1 MTIPSSG
8 DHGPHAVAK
17 KKRSMHR
24 TTPHL
29 RILVVDGAQSMAQAL
44 SVILIENGYDA
55 SPVNSAAEVLE
66 LCRLSRPDVVII
78 GALPDGTQLAMQ
90 IVTGHPECKVLRIS
104 DDVLPVAQ
112 PKSPSWTD
120 DGIRVPVKPINSRAI
135 LTYLDTI

>member
-1 MTIPSSG
+1 MN
-8 DHGPHAVAK
+8 
-17 KKRSMHR
+17 R

-78 GALPDGTQLAMQ
+78 GALPGPMDGTQLAMQ

-104 DDVLPVAQ
+104 DDVFPLGQ
-112 PKSPSWTD
+112 SKYPSRAD
-120 DGIRVPVKPINSRAI
+120 DGIRVPGRPINSRAI